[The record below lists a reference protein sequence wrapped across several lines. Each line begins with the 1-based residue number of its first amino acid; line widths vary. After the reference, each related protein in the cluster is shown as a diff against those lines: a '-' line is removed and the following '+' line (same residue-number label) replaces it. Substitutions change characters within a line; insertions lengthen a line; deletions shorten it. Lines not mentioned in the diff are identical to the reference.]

1 MFGRYSIPCRHREQK
16 TSNSQKPGN
25 EMRMLSEIHGEFVN
39 WIVFSGMNA
48 LIPVM
53 VDVLG
58 DVRLKIP

>member
-1 MFGRYSIPCRHREQK
+1 
-16 TSNSQKPGN
+16 
-25 EMRMLSEIHGEFVN
+25 MRMLSEIHGEFVN